1 MVWRWSWRNDG
12 SEFYKLWTSLTCD
25 LPNCL
30 VPVSPLETERKSSDS
45 LKPDAVYCIYCIL
58 FITCHCIISHSWCS
72 SGRVWAP
79 TGRLYGPH
87 SAGDGAM
94 RVRARLLWRSG
105 PGQSWTPCDQWPVSS
120 PRSLTSVAAPASDCT
135 SVHSVHVYTGQALPS
150 CRPQLTKSKWHR
162 PQQIKN
168 DALRSSL
175 EYTGLHI
182 FVTSLRDVKTLT
194 RHHQWVTLSSR
205 LWWLLLIRLCSSW
218 GLLCLIVSHYFPDL
232 FIVTGVSALETFS
245 LSGSVRQKHIDFSG
259 NVPTVITSAAKYC
272 PPPDFY

>member
-1 MVWRWSWRNDG
+1 MLYVCCIL
-12 SEFYKLWTSLTCD
+12 YITS
-25 LPNCL
+25 
-30 VPVSPLETERKSSDS
+30 
-45 LKPDAVYCIYCIL
+45 YCI
-58 FITCHCIISHSWCS
+58 IISHSWCS

-162 PQQIKN
+162 PQQIKKWCTAELSRVHRPTYICHQLERCQ
-168 DALRSSL
+168 DTHKALSVSDSV
-175 EYTGLHI
+175 I
-182 FVTSLRDVKTLT
+182 KTLMAAPD
-194 RHHQWVTLSSR
+194 QTL
-205 LWWLLLIRLCSSW
+205 
-218 GLLCLIVSHYFPDL
+218 
-232 FIVTGVSALETFS
+232 
-245 LSGSVRQKHIDFSG
+245 
-259 NVPTVITSAAKYC
+259 
-272 PPPDFY
+272 